1 MQKAFQTDLYNDVQG
16 LRRNFVNNPL
26 RLENLAVIND
36 TSQLFDDNIFHN
48 IAKLESVGFMQLKAF
63 IKDRLI
69 SCKTSINPK
78 IALNHFILPNDEK
91 SKKPHGQTAEKRLT
105 TQFLTKLR
113 DAVRHRREKAEML
126 FSTEIFGV
134 SQCLSI
140 NGYNLYLGTKS
151 NILQRFK
158 PTEFPGNETSSA
170 IIIKLSAIQ
179 RCSFNAITFND
190 FAGKIYA
197 YIIDI
202 ATGYDRVGIV
212 CNRYFEKS
220 SRSRVWFVDLL

>member
-91 SKKPHGQTAEKRLT
+91 SKKPHGQTADKRLT

-126 FSTEIFGV
+126 FSTEIFG
-134 SQCLSI
+134 I
-140 NGYNLYLGTKS
+140 A
-151 NILQRFK
+151 
-158 PTEFPGNETSSA
+158 SA
-170 IIIKLSAIQ
+170 CQSMD
-179 RCSFNAITFND
+179 ITFTMEQN
-190 FAGKIYA
+190 KIYHK
-197 YIIDI
+197 DLNQQNSP
-202 ATGYDRVGIV
+202 VM
-212 CNRYFEKS
+212 KHLQLLS
-220 SRSRVWFVDLL
+220 SN